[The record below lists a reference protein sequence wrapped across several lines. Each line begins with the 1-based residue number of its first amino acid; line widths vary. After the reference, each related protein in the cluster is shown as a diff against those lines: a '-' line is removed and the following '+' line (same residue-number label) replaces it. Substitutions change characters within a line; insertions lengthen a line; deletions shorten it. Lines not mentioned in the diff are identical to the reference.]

1 MKILINLVLLALVI
15 AGCAT
20 NQVKPTVYQ
29 VGPEAFANISSNAK
43 IHWWSRA
50 ETCPVVEGVSC
61 APRPIRKLLFNRLPT
76 YQETIEGDKIEL
88 KEGGFALAM
97 IEGRYVASS
106 ESSPVGIFET
116 AVNTGLAAVALV
128 TPGPIGQFAGGM
140 LVHTPTSAITTVTTK
155 RTFLPGTYYKFFYP
169 DGKTATAVCPVADQK
184 IEGACRGKM
193 LQALKDRVLQNQT
206 AKSPG

>member
-29 VGPEAFANISSNAK
+29 VGPEAFANISSSAK
-43 IHWWSRA
+43 IHWWGRA

-61 APRPIRKLLFNRLPT
+61 APRPVRKLLFNRLPT
-76 YQETIEGDKIEL
+76 HQELVEGDRLEL

-97 IEGRYVASS
+97 TEGHYVTS
-106 ESSPVGIFET
+106 EETSPVGVVE
-116 AVNTGLAAVALV
+116 AVVNTGLAAIAVV
-128 TPGPIGQFAGGM
+128 TPGPIGQIAGGM
-140 LVHTPTSAITTVTTK
+140 LVHTPTSTITSVTTK
-155 RTFLPGTYYKFFYP
+155 RTFSPGTYYRFFYQ
-169 DGKTATAVCPVADQK
+169 DGKTATAECPVADQK
-184 IEGACRGKM
+184 IEGECRRKM
-193 LQALKDRVLQNQT
+193 LKALKDRTLQNQT